1 MAQQRAYNKGGN
13 LIFTNGKARGRVV
26 DIIGPNVWKYDLR
39 PDILNATTVDPTGWT
54 TTVVEAGAGNTEFDP
69 NDTGNRVGT
78 ITCAANEN
86 DGGSY
91 QLLGE
96 NLICQSGQLWYVG
109 LEGQSNDADQ
119 SDLFFGVAV
128 VDTALL
134 GGVADA
140 VYFESLDGSLDINF
154 VAEKGSSETTASA
167 VGTMADAVDNLF
179 EIFWDGTRLL
189 AYLDG
194 VKVSD
199 SIPTNLPDTEAMR
212 LSIEYL
218 TGEAIANTFN
228 VKRLRAIAAELF

>member
-1 MAQQRAYNKGGN
+1 MATQRSYQKGGN

-39 PDILNATTVDPTGWT
+39 PDHLNVTTVDPERWT
-54 TTVVEAGAGNTEFDP
+54 TTVVSAGTGDTEFDP

-78 ITCAANEN
+78 ITPADNDN
-86 DGGSY
+86 DGGNY

-96 NLICQSGQLWYVG
+96 NFICTSSQLWYAS
-109 LEGQSNDADQ
+109 LEGQHSDADQ

-128 VDTALL
+128 TDTDLL

-140 VYFESLDGSLDINF
+140 VYFESLDESLDINF
-154 VAEKGSSETTASA
+154 VAEKGSAETVAAA
-167 VGTMADAVDNLF
+167 VGTMADATDSLF

-199 SIPTNLPDTEAMR
+199 SIPANLPDTEAMR
-212 LSIEYL
+212 LSIQHL
-218 TGEAIANTFN
+218 TGEAVVNTFN
-228 VKRLRAIAAELF
+228 VKRLRAITAELF